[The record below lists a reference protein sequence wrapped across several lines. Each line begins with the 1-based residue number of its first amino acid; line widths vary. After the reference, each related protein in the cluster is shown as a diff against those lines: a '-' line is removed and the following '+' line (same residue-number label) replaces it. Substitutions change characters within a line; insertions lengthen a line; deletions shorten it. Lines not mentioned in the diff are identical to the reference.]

1 MAGKHN
7 LKDLDAGQLEVMW
20 DMMKLRKGGASKN
33 DVQALK
39 GYLDAIR
46 QAMVQMTGGE
56 QACSDSVSVPLS
68 DVGTYINMA
77 IVAALWLRVTGA
89 LDKLEE
95 ILTEVNCDGQIQ
107 R

>member
-7 LKDLDAGQLEVMW
+7 LKDLDAGQLEFMW

-56 QACSDSVSVPLS
+56 QACSDSFSVPLS

>member
-1 MAGKHN
+1 MGKHN
-7 LKDLDAGQLEVMW
+7 LKNLDAGQLEFMW

-68 DVGTYINMA
+68 DTGTYINMA

-95 ILTEVNCDGQIQ
+95 ILPEEYYDGEV
-107 R
+107 

>member
-7 LKDLDAGQLEVMW
+7 LKDLDAGQLEFMW

-56 QACSDSVSVPLS
+56 QACYDSVSVPLS

-95 ILTEVNCDGQIQ
+95 ILTEVNCDV
-107 R
+107 

>member
-7 LKDLDAGQLEVMW
+7 LKDLDAGQLEFMW

-56 QACSDSVSVPLS
+56 HTLTAQRTDGIRCHRPVTQPDHQH
-68 DVGTYINMA
+68 GR
-77 IVAALWLRVTGA
+77 LRT
-89 LDKLEE
+89 
-95 ILTEVNCDGQIQ
+95 
-107 R
+107 

>member
-7 LKDLDAGQLEVMW
+7 LKNLDAGQLEFMW

-56 QACSDSVSVPLS
+56 QACSDSASVPLS

-95 ILTEVNCDGQIQ
+95 ILTEVNCDG
-107 R
+107 

>member
-7 LKDLDAGQLEVMW
+7 LKDLDAGQLEFMW

-56 QACSDSVSVPLS
+56 QACPDSVSVPLS

-95 ILTEVNCDGQIQ
+95 ILTEVNCDG
-107 R
+107 

>member
-7 LKDLDAGQLEVMW
+7 LKDLDAGQLEFMW

-39 GYLDAIR
+39 RYLDAIR

-56 QACSDSVSVPLS
+56 QTCSDSVSVPLS

-95 ILTEVNCDGQIQ
+95 ILTEVNCDG
-107 R
+107 